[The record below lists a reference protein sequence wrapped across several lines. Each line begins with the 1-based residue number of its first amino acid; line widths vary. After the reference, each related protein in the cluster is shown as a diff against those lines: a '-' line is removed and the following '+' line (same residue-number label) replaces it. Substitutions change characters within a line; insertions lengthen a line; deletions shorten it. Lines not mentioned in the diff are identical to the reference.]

1 MHLLVLNGRINAGEV
16 DDQILDFEMVG
27 NFEYPLALYRAAEE
41 RKHSSE
47 IKIPNVKSALKED
60 RDTFVGLNFT
70 HDTTNFNDGVL
81 CSSYKLLGTMQ
92 EKVQHQMALVEK
104 IRAADTSDTVRFV
117 IERHFIKDLRGN
129 LRKFSTQTFRCV
141 ACNEILRRPPLT
153 GRCPKCRGKL
163 IFTVNEGGI
172 KKYLDPALDLAE
184 KYHLSPYLRQN
195 LELVKRYVDS
205 VFGREPEKQ
214 ESLKQ
219 WFG

>member
-1 MHLLVLNGRINAGEV
+1 
-16 DDQILDFEMVG
+16 
-27 NFEYPLALYRAAEE
+27 
-41 RKHSSE
+41 
-47 IKIPNVKSALKED
+47 
-60 RDTFVGLNFT
+60 
-70 HDTTNFNDGVL
+70 
-81 CSSYKLLGTMQ
+81 MQ
-92 EKVQHQMALVEK
+92 EKVQHQMGLVEK
-104 IRAADTSDTVRFV
+104 IRAADTSDTVRLV

-141 ACNEILRRPPLT
+141 ACNEIVRRPPLT

-184 KYHLSPYLRQN
+184 KYHLSPYLKQN
-195 LELVKRYVDS
+195 LELVKRYVDA

-219 WFG
+219 WF